1 MLFFLNF
8 VWENKLFHVE
18 QFIREREKP
27 GFSQVDSLRRKA
39 REAERKEDSEE
50 EGKRGINFFL
60 YRKERTTYGGG

>member
-1 MLFFLNF
+1 M
-8 VWENKLFHVE
+8 E

-50 EGKRGINFFL
+50 EG
-60 YRKERTTYGGG
+60 RKERYQFFPVSQRADDLRWGIKT